1 MIKRKSLI
9 SIIILLTFVFLI
21 TIVLS
26 NDIVK
31 EETLSR
37 YGSSG
42 NEVKQIQTKL
52 KNWGYY
58 SRKYRWNLWK

>member
-9 SIIILLTFVFLI
+9 SVIILLTFVFLI

-42 NEVKQIQTKL
+42 SEVKQIQTKL

-58 SRKYRWNLWK
+58 NRKYRWNLWK